1 MNTRKIFPKTFFGRS
16 LVIILI
22 PVLILQLVLIYFF
35 YERHW
40 DDVGRR
46 LALALG
52 GQISYI
58 IKTLEEKNFATND
71 IEIQFKKAESDF
83 LINSNWYPK
92 EKLEKFGKKK

>member
-1 MNTRKIFPKTFFGRS
+1 MNSRKLFPKTFFGRS

-22 PVLILQLVLIYFF
+22 PVLLLQLVLIYFF

-52 GQISYI
+52 GQISFI
-58 IKTLEEKNFATND
+58 IKTLEEKNF
-71 IEIQFKKAESDF
+71 EIKDLETQFKKV
-83 LINSNWYPK
+83 WTK
-92 EKLEKFGKKK
+92 EYKLSLR

>member
-1 MNTRKIFPKTFFGRS
+1 MNTRKFFPKTFFGRS

-22 PVLILQLVLIYFF
+22 PVIILQLVLIYFF

-52 GQISYI
+52 GQISFI
-58 IKTLEEKNFATND
+58 IETLEDKDYATNA
-71 IEIQFKKAESDF
+71 IKKEFSKAESSF
-83 LINSNWYPK
+83 LLK
-92 EKLEKFGKKK
+92 

>member
-1 MNTRKIFPKTFFGRS
+1 MNTRKFFPKTFFWQITS
-16 LVIILI
+16 NYFNTSIII
-22 PVLILQLVLIYFF
+22 TVSFNIFF

-58 IKTLEEKNFATND
+58 IKTLEEKVFSLM
-71 IEIQFKKAESDF
+71 I
-83 LINSNWYPK
+83 
-92 EKLEKFGKKK
+92 